1 MILSDLE
8 KYIEVN
14 WPRLH
19 HRMHTDEYLTME
31 ATFTSQVITL
41 YIYDAPLEIA
51 TKIFEMFL
59 VDGAQL
65 IADLLVNLI
74 EI

>member
-1 MILSDLE
+1 
-8 KYIEVN
+8 
-14 WPRLH
+14 
-19 HRMHTDEYLTME
+19 ME